1 MQFLEQGAAY
11 NSFNFQ
17 IDINDIGVGFPN
29 YTANSLL
36 VGSFVCPSDP
46 GTNRLFGFEG
56 YANYVGSLGGTAS
69 QLTGPATNG
78 DSSPT
83 YCEINS
89 GVLGIF
95 NVAISATTVAV
106 TSKVTVASVTDG
118 TSNTC
123 MFSETRRSTLPDP
136 GTAGTYST
144 PRIYDLSNVY
154 CLLAGDST
162 WSNNV
167 WPQSC
172 SNWNNP
178 QPQFTITYRG
188 MEYYRNLPMT
198 GYYSHTMTPNFNS
211 YDCGSSGG
219 NFNITGN
226 VCSGGPCPPVNFFS
240 AHMAAR
246 SYHPGGVNAGFADGS
261 VRFFKNSISLPTWYA
276 LGTRSAGEVVSSDQF

>member
-1 MQFLEQGAAY
+1 MFRRRKGFTLIELLVVIAIIAVLISLLLPAVQSAREAARRAQCTNNLKQLVLAAANFESGNGMYPPGYGPVPLYTLDPAGWSDDGFGRANQLALLLQFLEQGAAY

-95 NVAISATTVAV
+95 NVALSATTVAV

-136 GTAGTYST
+136 GTAGTYS
-144 PRIYDLSNVY
+144 
-154 CLLAGDST
+154 AQGST
-162 WSNNV
+162 
-167 WPQSC
+167 
-172 SNWNNP
+172 
-178 QPQFTITYRG
+178 
-188 MEYYRNLPMT
+188 
-198 GYYSHTMTPNFNS
+198 
-211 YDCGSSGG
+211 
-219 NFNITGN
+219 
-226 VCSGGPCPPVNFFS
+226 
-240 AHMAAR
+240 
-246 SYHPGGVNAGFADGS
+246 
-261 VRFFKNSISLPTWYA
+261 ISRMST
-276 LGTRSAGEVVSSDQF
+276 VSSPAIRPGATTFGPSRARTGTILSRNSPSPTAGWSTIATFP